1 MATETEN
8 SMAALTRSQS
18 PKIGHYV
25 GEFATPGIGHMLAS
39 AGCEFVFFDMEHS
52 GFGFETLKQ
61 VLRYFEAADIPAIV
75 RAPSKDYDGIARLC
89 DAGAEGIMAPMIGN
103 SEEAARIVHHMKYP
117 PAGGRGVALGIAH
130 DKFQHDGVPV
140 AERLESANKRTTF
153 FALIETREGVEN
165 ADEIAATPGV
175 DCLWVGHFDLSA
187 SLGIAGQ
194 FNHSDYLEA
203 LNRIVAAA
211 RKHDR
216 SLGRLVSSPQEG
228 LQDIE
233 QGFDFI
239 CYGTDTAIYQGALI
253 RGISELRDAAENG

>member
-1 MATETEN
+1 MEMEE
-8 SMAALTRSQS
+8 SMAALTRSRS

-61 VLRYFEAADIPAIV
+61 VLRYFEAADVPAIV

-103 SEEAARIVHHMKYP
+103 SEEAARILHHMKYP
-117 PAGGRGVALGIAH
+117 PVGGRGVALGSAH
-130 DKFQHDGVPV
+130 DNFQHGGVPV

-153 FALIETREGVEN
+153 FALIETREGAEN

-187 SLGIAGQ
+187 SLGIPGQ
-194 FNHSDYLEA
+194 FNHPDYLEA

-211 RKHDR
+211 KKHDR

-239 CYGTDTAIYQGALI
+239 CYGTDTAIYQGALVH
-253 RGISELRDAAENG
+253 GVSALRDAARNG